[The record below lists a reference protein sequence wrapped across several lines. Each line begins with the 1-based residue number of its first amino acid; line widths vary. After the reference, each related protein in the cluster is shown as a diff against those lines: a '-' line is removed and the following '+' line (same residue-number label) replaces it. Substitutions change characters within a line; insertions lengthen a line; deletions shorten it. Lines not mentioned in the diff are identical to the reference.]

1 MRRPR
6 RRQTGR
12 ITPGRRW
19 GKVRRLIA
27 AELVKLVS
35 TRLWLWL
42 LLASM
47 ALTALYVSLTIAF
60 SDAPDT
66 SVLPLSTPAGQ
77 RMLFALAASGPS
89 ALVAVLGAIGLT
101 GEYRH
106 RTATATFLATP
117 HRDRIVRAK
126 LVTYALAGVGYALAC
141 TAIAAA
147 ISLPWLAHR
156 HIHVPITGHGIPATL
171 AGVLAAVTI
180 YAVLGV
186 GLGALLRNQV
196 ATVVALLVYLF
207 VAEPIVTRI
216 PALASW
222 TIYLPGPA
230 EQALTHLAQRDR
242 DLLAPWQGGLIFAA
256 YAAGLA
262 VAGTLLTSRKDVT

>member
-1 MRRPR
+1 MRPL
-6 RRQTGR
+6 
-12 ITPGRRW
+12 
-19 GKVRRLIA
+19 VV
-27 AELVKLVS
+27 AELVKLAS

-42 LLASM
+42 LLAAM

-66 SVLPLSTPAGQ
+66 TVLPLSTPAGQ

-106 RTATATFLATP
+106 RTVTATFLATP
-117 HRDRIVRAK
+117 HRGQVVRAK
-126 LVTYALAGVGYALAC
+126 LVTYALAGAGYALAC
-141 TAIAAA
+141 SGVATAIT
-147 ISLPWLAHR
+147 LPWLAHR
-156 HIHVPITGHGIPATL
+156 HIHVPMTGHGIPATL
-171 AGVLAAVTI
+171 TGVLAAVTI

-186 GLGALLRNQV
+186 GLGALVRNQV

-230 EQALTHLAQRDR
+230 EQALTQLAQRNR
-242 DLLAPWQGGLIFAA
+242 ELLAPWQGGLIFAA
-256 YAAGLA
+256 YAIGLA
-262 VAGTLLTSRKDVT
+262 TIGALLTVRKDVT